1 MTKTELEL
9 LNNITKGDEMLIGIL
24 DLGPFTK
31 DRTLIYGY
39 TCNRE
44 TFHVYVQD
52 RQIHTVIYNT
62 DYSQDTPR
70 PKDMREITIK
80 HNRDYVPDKRLY
92 PERCDYRFCKML
104 ERKDI
109 SLPFTAWTDDV
120 EQKDFY
126 GFTLE
131 DCQ

>member
-9 LNNITKGDEMLIGIL
+9 LNNIARGEETPIGIL
-24 DLGPFTK
+24 DLDPFTK

-39 TCNRE
+39 TCDRN
-44 TFHVYVQD
+44 TFHVYVKN
-52 RQIHTVIYNT
+52 RQIHTIIYNI

-80 HNRDYVPDKRLY
+80 HNQDYVPDKRLY
-92 PERCDYRFCKML
+92 PERCDYIFCKML
-104 ERKDI
+104 EKRGV
-109 SLPFTAWTDDV
+109 SLPFTVCTDDV

-131 DCQ
+131 DC